1 MAEDD
6 EFDDDFEDEDNDFE
20 PFRTFSFLRT
30 VQGIPVDEYNIHV
43 DIGTFTGHIKDC
55 TVTRVNEAVIENF
68 STDDVEVSLEEAN
81 KRYIDALQL
90 RLARAIESQ
99 DDFPIYTLVY
109 EIIFNDGQSTLE
121 KIESNTGE
129 FIFEDLYLEN

>member
-1 MAEDD
+1 MTERQSRLKA
-6 EFDDDFEDEDNDFE
+6 
-20 PFRTFSFLRT
+20 
-30 VQGIPVDEYNIHV
+30 
-43 DIGTFTGHIKDC
+43 IKNLIKNN
-55 TVTRVNEAVIENF
+55 V
-68 STDDVEVSLEEAN
+68 
-81 KRYIDALQL
+81 
-90 RLARAIESQ
+90 IESQ